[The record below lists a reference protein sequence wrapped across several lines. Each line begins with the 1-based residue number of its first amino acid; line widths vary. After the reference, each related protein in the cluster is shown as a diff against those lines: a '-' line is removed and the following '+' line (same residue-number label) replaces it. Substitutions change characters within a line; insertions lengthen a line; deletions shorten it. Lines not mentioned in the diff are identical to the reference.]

1 MEGGSN
7 QVKKCQKDLRPNYS
21 LYRKYVEPQS
31 NYIRFLVMHYAN
43 NKNDANEYYH
53 LATVNL
59 CKYIHTY
66 DSSRPLK
73 TWIHVAVKRLVY
85 SLNKRDA
92 AKSQLTDKNFNG
104 DFDFHGGSVI
114 RDELLSGGDGDCGEN
129 ILDNVSDETM
139 AALKSISAVQLSA
152 FLLYYQGYSFEE
164 IVKIE
169 NERGVFPVKTSS
181 VSTVANRVYAAK
193 RKLREELSKCR
204 VNGR

>member
-1 MEGGSN
+1 MESGGA
-7 QVKKCQKDLRPNYS
+7 QVKKNQKDLRQNYT
-21 LYRKYVEPQS
+21 LYQEYVEPQS
-31 NYIRFLVMHYAN
+31 DYIRFLVMHYAN
-43 NKNDANEYYH
+43 NKSDTDEYYH
-53 LATVNL
+53 LAIVNL

-66 DSSRPLK
+66 DPARPLK

-92 AKSQLTDKNFNG
+92 AKSQYTDRNFNG
-104 DFDFHGGSVI
+104 DFDFHGGAVI
-114 RDELLSGGDGDCGEN
+114 RDELLSGGNGDCGEN

-181 VSTVANRVYAAK
+181 VSTIANRVYAAK
-193 RKLREELSKCR
+193 RKLREELSKYR